1 MGLAGMVLLCAALVG
16 MLVNS
21 ATVCVGETIQADA
34 NGNIFVNGIAG
45 TPEFDGGNDE
55 PVVYTLPFTAN
66 PGDIVIVNGAS
77 ATDLIH
83 FRGDNTMDFYSKN
96 GTLLAA
102 AANSGATNIKVQSVS
117 GLKAGQQINLD
128 LGASEEFVTIAS
140 VGTSGATGTGVTLT
154 APLEYAHASGIVI
167 QGDPLNLGDVAVFP
181 TISATHVVLAEDQPT
196 VWAPGVNGIGGNS
209 SDASLEYLFFKNEDA
224 PAAPLPPIAPAGLA
238 LMAACGIGMGWQKM
252 RRGRRAARMA

>member
-1 MGLAGMVLLCAALVG
+1 MLCAVVVG
-16 MLVNS
+16 IAVNS
-21 ATVCVGETIQADA
+21 ASLSFAETIQADA
-34 NGNIFVNGIAG
+34 NDDIFIDGIAG
-45 TPEFDGGNDE
+45 TPKFFGGNDE

-83 FRGDNTMDFYSKN
+83 FRGDNTMDFYFKN

-140 VGTSGATGTGVTLT
+140 VGTSGATGTGITLT
-154 APLEYAHASGIVI
+154 APLAYAHASGIVI

-181 TISATHVVLAEDQPT
+181 TISATHVVLTEDQPT
-196 VWAPGVNGIGGNS
+196 VWVPGVNGIGGNPN
-209 SDASLEYLFFKNEDA
+209 DAALEYLFFKNEDV
-224 PAAPLPPIAPAGLA
+224 PAAPLPPVAPAGLA
-238 LMAACGIGMGWQKM
+238 LLAACGIGIGWQKM
-252 RRGRRAARMA
+252 RRA